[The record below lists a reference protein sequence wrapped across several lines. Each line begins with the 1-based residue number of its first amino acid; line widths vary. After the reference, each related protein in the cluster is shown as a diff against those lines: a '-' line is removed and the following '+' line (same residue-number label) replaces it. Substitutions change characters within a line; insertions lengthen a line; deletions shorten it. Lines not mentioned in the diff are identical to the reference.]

1 MRIRAFSACV
11 IVMASLCSPLIG
23 LACGPECGAVAVWD
37 LDCVTPPGDPAA
49 EFMGGLLAG
58 RVIEVLRGASYAVVE
73 RQRLELALEELKL
86 GSTALADERTRLRIG
101 RTLGARRMVF
111 GTCIHL
117 GEALRLDLR
126 LVDVETGGVL
136 KAVERSAV
144 GGEIL
149 QCLRLAQEAAE
160 ALR

>member
-1 MRIRAFSACV
+1 VRIRAFSACV
-11 IVMASLCSPLIG
+11 IAMAALCSPPIG

-37 LDCVTPPGDPAA
+37 LDCALPPGDPSA

-58 RVIEVLRGASYAVVE
+58 RVIEALRGAAYAVVE

-111 GTCIHL
+111 GTCIRL

-126 LVDVETGGVL
+126 LVEVETGGVL

-144 GGEIL
+144 GGDTL
-149 QCLRLAQEAAE
+149 QFLRLAEEAAE